1 MLEQAQ
7 MSSKVTLNVDTD
19 VVLLTDTENA
29 FNSVNRK
36 VTLHNLKLICPI
48 IAIDIINCYAT
59 PSRLFTVG
67 GGKILPSEG
76 TTQRYQQ
83 LLEHMHEAPY
93 H

>member
-1 MLEQAQ
+1 
-7 MSSKVTLNVDTD
+7 MSSKVTLNVHRD
-19 VVLLTDTENA
+19 VVFLTDAENA
-29 FNSVNRK
+29 FNSINRK
-36 VTLHNLKLICPI
+36 VTLHNLKFICPI

-67 GGKILPSEG
+67 GGNILPSEG

>member
-1 MLEQAQ
+1 
-7 MSSKVTLNVDTD
+7 MSSKVTLNVHRD
-19 VVLLTDTENA
+19 VVLLTDAENA
-29 FNSVNRK
+29 FNSINRK
-36 VTLHNLKLICPI
+36 VTLHNLKFICPI

-67 GGKILPSEG
+67 GEKILPSEG